1 MMQRRLN
8 ELGLCARKAV
18 KKPLLAKVMKKRR
31 LNCSQKKR
39 NWSEDDSKETF
50 FPMSK
55 W

>member
-8 ELGLCARKAV
+8 ELELCARKA
-18 KKPLLAKVMKKRR
+18 LLAKVMKKRR
-31 LNCSQKKR
+31 LNWSQKKR